1 MTDAISRPR
10 WPEAAGGG
18 PVARVAAPARPV
30 ARVAE
35 ARRPIHIAVVVG
47 LSAGAYAASLAGVT
61 ALQAASDRQLAEANA
76 PAGEA
81 ISALTEE
88 HDRLG
93 DRLAAAGSAYGSA
106 ASAYADIT
114 AKMAQVEKRLDK
126 LAGQVS
132 KVQGAAAWNPPAVV
146 RSGMPSISRSVA
158 PPPAKP
164 ASNGSSGASGH

>member
-1 MTDAISRPR
+1 MTEAVSRPR
-10 WPEAAGGG
+10 RLELSGA
-18 PVARVAAPARPV
+18 V
-30 ARVAE
+30 E
-35 ARRPIHIAVVVG
+35 ARRPVPIAVVVG

-76 PAGEA
+76 PAGEM
-81 ISALTEE
+81 ISALTEQ

-93 DRLAAAGSAYGSA
+93 DRLVAAGSAYGSA
-106 ASAYADIT
+106 ANAYADIT
-114 AKMAQVEKRLDK
+114 AKMTQVEKRLAK

-132 KVQGAAAWNPPAVV
+132 KVQGAAAWTPTLP
-146 RSGMPSISRSVA
+146 RTTMPSISKSAA